1 MLEEIFSVGL
11 LKIIGVNLVL
21 SGDNAVVIALAA
33 RNLPPKQQK
42 QAVFIG
48 AGAAVVLRII
58 LTLVAAAL
66 LTLPWIKI
74 AGALLLLWVGVQLL
88 LPEKE
93 AEDDESAEAASSM
106 FGAIRTIL
114 IADLVMSLDNVI
126 AVAAAAGDSFALLLI
141 GLAISIPIV
150 IFASTFLIKLME
162 RWPIII
168 TIGAALIGYVAGEM
182 LISDPAIR
190 HWEES
195 AHAFAERTTGG
206 LIEPAVACGI
216 IGALLVIAIGGWF
229 ARRQPKHGEK
239 LEHVET

>member
-1 MLEEIFSVGL
+1 MLEEIFSIGL

-33 RNLPPKQQK
+33 RNLPPKQQR
-42 QAVFIG
+42 QAVIIG

-74 AGALLLLWVGVQLL
+74 AGAVLLLWVGLQLL
-88 LPEKE
+88 MPEDE
-93 AEDDESAEAASSM
+93 HHADAEEGASSM
-106 FGAIRTIL
+106 IGAIRTIL

-126 AVAAAAGDSFALLLI
+126 AVAAAAGDSLALLLI

-162 RWPIII
+162 RWPVII

-206 LIEPAVACGI
+206 LIEPGVACGI
-216 IGALLVIAIGGWF
+216 LGAILVVALGTWL
-229 ARRQPKHGEK
+229 ARRKPKRAAEQ
-239 LEHVET
+239 LNSAET

>member
-1 MLEEIFSVGL
+1 VLEEIFSVGL

-48 AGAAVVLRII
+48 AGAAVVLRVI

-74 AGALLLLWVGVQLL
+74 AGAILLLWVGLQLL
-88 LPEKE
+88 MPEDGHGGE
-93 AEDDESAEAASSM
+93 EEEAASSM
-106 FGAIRTIL
+106 IGAIRTIL

-141 GLAISIPIV
+141 GLGISIPIV

-182 LISDPAIR
+182 LINDPAIR

-195 AHAFAERTTGG
+195 AHAFTERATGG
-206 LIEPAVACGI
+206 LLEPGVICGI
-216 IGALLVIAIGGWF
+216 IGAVFVVALGTWLGKRKQAKP
-229 ARRQPKHGEK
+229 AEQLKHAEG
-239 LEHVET
+239 